1 MLKNTIKKS
10 KCPKNYVFT
19 RDEVGKMA
27 RCSASYVDKIRNK
40 KVALNTSLAKRVL
53 AIDEIAF
60 ETKKTLQLEIENIVS

>member
-1 MLKNTIKKS
+1 MPKNTNKKT
-10 KCPKNYVFT
+10 KRPKNYVFT

-27 RCSASYVDKIRNK
+27 KCSPSYVDKIRNN

-60 ETKKTLQLEIENIVS
+60 KTKKTLKQEIDKIVN